1 MSDSI
6 KASLGRRI
14 KTLRRENG
22 LTQAKLALMINVEQ
36 SYLSKLELGSR
47 NPSLSMLSKIADAF
61 GITLSELFS
70 GLPKDEGEPSSK
82 NPRREDPPLKRPFL
96 SPARLNRCRTCDFY
110 ASGTSPF
117 RALATL
123 RAAAVIVRSSTF
135 TVTSAYFS

>member
-22 LTQAKLALMINVEQ
+22 LTQAKLALMINVGQ

-70 GLPKDEGEPSSK
+70 GLPKDEGEPS
-82 NPRREDPPLKRPFL
+82 
-96 SPARLNRCRTCDFY
+96 NRK
-110 ASGTSPF
+110 
-117 RALATL
+117 
-123 RAAAVIVRSSTF
+123 
-135 TVTSAYFS
+135 

>member
-22 LTQAKLALMINVEQ
+22 L
-36 SYLSKLELGSR
+36 
-47 NPSLSMLSKIADAF
+47 
-61 GITLSELFS
+61 
-70 GLPKDEGEPSSK
+70 
-82 NPRREDPPLKRPFL
+82 FL
-96 SPARLNRCRTCDFY
+96 SPVRLNRCRTCDFY

-117 RALATL
+117 KALATL